1 MIKKNNELV
10 RYSNELVDFYNFD
23 FTKEKELDIFI
34 AIIYAVQKN
43 ESLIQFKTQDIKK
56 LIKTSNLTYKE
67 FKQYVRALASTPL
80 RYKAD
85 IDIIEN
91 NVVKVKKGDDVE
103 EFFFDKLIFSKDEE
117 YITIVLKENFKGLI
131 MDLKKEFSKHG
142 LKEFF
147 MLNGKYTK
155 FLFMHLN
162 RWKNYHDYLEWTED
176 RLREKLKV
184 PQNYNFSKIEERIL
198 EKARKEIIMKTE
210 LYFDYEIDR
219 KTKIVR
225 FKIYKLEE
233 KFLDDYLKKIDKK
246 EYNELTEI
254 EKKIYDISLKA
265 KKEREGLE

>member
-1 MIKKNNELV
+1 MKYILPVPYFVQPTETTCQATSCKMLAVYYDATKNFLSE
-10 RYSNELVDFYNFD
+10 E
-23 FTKEKELDIFI
+23 
-34 AIIYAVQKN
+34 
-43 ESLIQFKTQDIKK
+43 DIKK

-162 RWKNYHDYLEWTED
+162 RWKLG
-176 RLREKLKV
+176 
-184 PQNYNFSKIEERIL
+184 I
-198 EKARKEIIMKTE
+198 
-210 LYFDYEIDR
+210 
-219 KTKIVR
+219 
-225 FKIYKLEE
+225 
-233 KFLDDYLKKIDKK
+233 
-246 EYNELTEI
+246 
-254 EKKIYDISLKA
+254 
-265 KKEREGLE
+265 